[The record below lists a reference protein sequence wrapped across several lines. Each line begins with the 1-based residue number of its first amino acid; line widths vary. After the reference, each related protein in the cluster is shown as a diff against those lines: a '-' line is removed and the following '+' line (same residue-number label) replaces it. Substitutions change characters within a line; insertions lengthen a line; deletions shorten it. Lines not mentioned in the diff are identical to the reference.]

1 MLYGLPV
8 VMLVCSLL
16 LAPAQA
22 QFSPQGPKLVGT
34 DAVGGASQGFS
45 VPLSGDGNDWFL
57 PQEQVFQTR
66 ERVNN
71 EAASR
76 RMLAHFTFTAGW
88 SGWLD
93 QAVERF
99 KPNYGVTKVY
109 GDFGELFAWLF
120 AWTVIAGVAIFL
132 ALVIFV
138 KHADEPSGPGSIARS
153 NLSPMDR
160 GSMLL
165 IVLWAAV
172 GALVLHASYYLW
184 VGLFAPILDVQPFR
198 QAQTA
203 ISAYWALHDGLKLA
217 YETPVLGYPWSIP
230 FEFPLYQWL
239 VAVLGYFGM
248 PIDVA
253 GRLWS
258 FAFLVAC
265 IWPLQ
270 MLFKAL
276 DLPRYVLPMTG
287 ILLFSSPIYIYWGR
301 TVMIESCALFFG
313 LLWLALL
320 VRFLTRRSVIGLI
333 GIVVAGSLGVLVKAT
348 TFPAFTLLGGF
359 WILANLRTCLRRRA
373 YGALFQMFV
382 YAALAC
388 ALPLAIGYAWV
399 VYSDNVK
406 LLNPFGALITSA
418 ALIDWNFGT
427 WDQRFSARLLG
438 TVFRAMVDIFG
449 YSSIIAVIACAAVL
463 VTRQTVYVVYAVA
476 AGIGFLMPFLVF
488 TNLHISHNYYQNAN
502 AIFALVAVGMA
513 LASFV
518 QGTRPVVALVLLAA
532 ISAGQLVFFHSRY
545 ASLIQ
550 ADFTKDDA
558 YRIALQAKREV
569 SPDKGLLVLGKD
581 WSSIVHYYSERKG
594 LSIMVFVPKS
604 LMQRVF
610 DDPNPFFGDRP
621 VSGIV
626 YCFDSSP
633 YDEENTSL
641 VETYLAGRKV
651 LGVAG
656 KCKLLSAIR

>member
-1 MLYGLPV
+1 MLEDPEVIRLNRRHLKEPRNPMLYGLPV

-22 QFSPQGPKLVGT
+22 QFSQQGPKLVGT
-34 DAVGGASQGFS
+34 DAVGGVSQGFS
-45 VPLSGDGNDWFL
+45 VALSGNGNDCFL

-184 VGLFAPILDVQPFR
+184 VGLFAPILDVPTIPTSADGNIRLLGFARRIDACLRDASTWLSMVYSFR
-198 QAQTA
+198 V
-203 ISAYWALHDGLKLA
+203 SAL
-217 YETPVLGYPWSIP
+217 PVACSGA
-230 FEFPLYQWL
+230 WL
-239 VAVLGYFGM
+239 FGM

-276 DLPRYVLPMTG
+276 DLPRYVLP
-287 ILLFSSPIYIYWGR
+287 
-301 TVMIESCALFFG
+301 
-313 LLWLALL
+313 
-320 VRFLTRRSVIGLI
+320 
-333 GIVVAGSLGVLVKAT
+333 
-348 TFPAFTLLGGF
+348 
-359 WILANLRTCLRRRA
+359 
-373 YGALFQMFV
+373 
-382 YAALAC
+382 
-388 ALPLAIGYAWV
+388 
-399 VYSDNVK
+399 
-406 LLNPFGALITSA
+406 
-418 ALIDWNFGT
+418 
-427 WDQRFSARLLG
+427 
-438 TVFRAMVDIFG
+438 
-449 YSSIIAVIACAAVL
+449 
-463 VTRQTVYVVYAVA
+463 
-476 AGIGFLMPFLVF
+476 
-488 TNLHISHNYYQNAN
+488 
-502 AIFALVAVGMA
+502 
-513 LASFV
+513 
-518 QGTRPVVALVLLAA
+518 
-532 ISAGQLVFFHSRY
+532 
-545 ASLIQ
+545 
-550 ADFTKDDA
+550 
-558 YRIALQAKREV
+558 
-569 SPDKGLLVLGKD
+569 
-581 WSSIVHYYSERKG
+581 
-594 LSIMVFVPKS
+594 
-604 LMQRVF
+604 
-610 DDPNPFFGDRP
+610 
-621 VSGIV
+621 
-626 YCFDSSP
+626 
-633 YDEENTSL
+633 
-641 VETYLAGRKV
+641 
-651 LGVAG
+651 
-656 KCKLLSAIR
+656 